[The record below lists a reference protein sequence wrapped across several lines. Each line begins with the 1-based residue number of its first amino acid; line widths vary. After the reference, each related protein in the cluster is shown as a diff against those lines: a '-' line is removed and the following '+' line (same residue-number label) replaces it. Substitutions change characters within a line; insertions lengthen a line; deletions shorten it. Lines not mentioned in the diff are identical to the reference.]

1 MKINLRP
8 KKMVANDVT
17 TTSYKYYGNA
27 IKSLRSQSNLVFFL
41 NQLSQDKETAV
52 SPAQNA
58 INKRLVVD
66 CAESSDSGEEYD
78 LETNDGDDGGTAKDQ
93 RCGKYKQFW
102 LSAQHRHKLLC
113 LYVSLPSTDRTT
125 ISIIPACPFQ
135 INF

>member
-8 KKMVANDVT
+8 KKLVANNAT

-27 IKSLRSQSNLVFFL
+27 IKSLPSLSKLVFFL
-41 NQLSQDKETAV
+41 NQLSQDKETVV

-66 CAESSDSGEEYD
+66 CTESSDSGEEYD
-78 LETNDGDDGGTAKDQ
+78 LETNDGGTAKDQ

-102 LSAQHRHKLLC
+102 LSAQHQHKLLC
-113 LYVSLPSTDRTT
+113 LYVTLSFTDRTT
-125 ISIIPACPFQ
+125 ISIIPACPF
-135 INF
+135 